1 MKNVFTLSLVIIGGV
16 IGFILATT
24 ILFSLKLDSPFV
36 LIGVGVI
43 FAIVG
48 GYGLA
53 KMASHID
60 TLEASLQKVLTVLCV
75 IIAFI
80 LLLFLAITLV
90 MLKNMVGFN

>member
-1 MKNVFTLSLVIIGGV
+1 MKNVFTLCLVIIGGV

-36 LIGVGVI
+36 LMGVGAI
-43 FAIVG
+43 FAVVG

-53 KMASHID
+53 KMASHLD
-60 TLEASLQKVLTVLCV
+60 TLEPSLQKVLTVLCV
-75 IIAFI
+75 IVAFI

-90 MLKNMVGFN
+90 MLKNMAGFN